1 MARDQINAFLGA
13 GTQYEGNLSFQGS
26 VRIDGEFTGEID
38 SEGTLVVG
46 QDARLEGVFKVGQLV
61 LSGTIHGEVIATEKA
76 VLNKQSHFFGT
87 LNTPL
92 FVVEEGADMRGR
104 VNMPNGEGQTD
115 GILQSSEGKNLDH
128 EGVISLA
135 DT

>member
-13 GTQYEGNLSFQGS
+13 GTHYEGNLSFQGS
-26 VRIDGEFTGEID
+26 VRIDGEFHGKID

-46 QDARLEGVFKVGQLV
+46 KDAQLEGVFKVGQLV
-61 LSGTIHGEVIATEKA
+61 LSGTIHGEVVAAKKA
-76 VLNKQSHFFGT
+76 VLNKESHFFGT

-104 VNMPNGEGQTD
+104 VNMHLEENQPRE
-115 GILQSSEGKNLDH
+115 
-128 EGVISLA
+128 ISLVA
-135 DT
+135 EEMEDELGGESA

>member
-13 GTQYEGNLSFQGS
+13 GTHYEGILSFQGS
-26 VRIDGEFTGEID
+26 VRIDGEFIGEID

-46 QDARLEGVFKVGQLV
+46 KDARLEGVFKVGELV
-61 LSGTIHGEVIATEKA
+61 LSGTINGEVIAAKKA

-87 LNTPL
+87 LHTPL

-104 VNMPNGEGQTD
+104 VNMHNDESSTEGM
-115 GILQSSEGKNLDH
+115 LQSGEEKNREQEG
-128 EGVISLA
+128 ES
-135 DT
+135 T

>member
-13 GTQYEGNLSFQGS
+13 GTHYEGNLSFQGS
-26 VRIDGEFTGEID
+26 VRIDGEFIGEID

-46 QDARLEGVFKVGQLV
+46 KDARLEGVFKVGELV
-61 LSGTIHGEVIATEKA
+61 LSGTINGEVIAAKKA

-87 LNTPL
+87 LHTPL

-104 VNMPNGEGQTD
+104 VNMHKEESPTEGM
-115 GILQSSEGKNLDH
+115 LQSGEEKNLEQ
-128 EGVISLA
+128 EGDL
-135 DT
+135 T

>member
-13 GTQYEGNLSFQGS
+13 GTHYEGTLSFQGS
-26 VRIDGEFTGEID
+26 VRIDGEFIGEID

-46 QDARLEGVFKVGQLV
+46 KDARLEGVFKVGELV
-61 LSGTIHGEVIATEKA
+61 LSGTINGEVIAAKKA

-87 LNTPL
+87 LHTPL

-104 VNMPNGEGQTD
+104 VNMHKEQSPTEGMPQSGE
-115 GILQSSEGKNLDH
+115 EKNLEQ
-128 EGVISLA
+128 EGDL
-135 DT
+135 T